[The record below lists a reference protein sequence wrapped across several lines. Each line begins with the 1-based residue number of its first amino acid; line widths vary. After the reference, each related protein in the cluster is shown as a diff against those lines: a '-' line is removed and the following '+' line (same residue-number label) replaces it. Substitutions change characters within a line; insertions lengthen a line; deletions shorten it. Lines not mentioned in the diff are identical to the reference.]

1 MKKWTRNLLVGT
13 GAYAAY
19 SIFATALIR
28 NQSFVEKRFSGKGI
42 ALTFDDGPHPV
53 YTPQLLDLLKRYDVK
68 ATFFVV
74 GSKVEKYPY
83 IIKRMHEEG
92 HAIGI
97 HHYEHISNWM
107 LIPRQLQK
115 QLEQTAEAILHCTGR
130 RPTLYR
136 PPWGHFNITTPFIA
150 KNYRTVLWSHLFGDW
165 KVERAKNLYK
175 DLHNAVE
182 DGAVFLLHD
191 CGKTLGADE
200 EAPKYMLEGLARFLA
215 DCQERNLPFVQLEGP
230 YNG

>member
-1 MKKWTRNLLVGT
+1 MKKWTRNLLIGT
-13 GAYAAY
+13 GIYATY
-19 SIFATALIR
+19 SIFATAIIR
-28 NQSFVEKRFSGKGI
+28 NQSFVQKRFAGKGI

-53 YTPQLLDLLKRYDVK
+53 YTLQLLDLLKRYEVK

-97 HHYEHISNWM
+97 HHYEHTSNWV
-107 LIPRQLQK
+107 LTPGQLDS
-115 QLEQTAEAILHCTGR
+115 QLERTAAAIEQCIGR
-130 RPTLYR
+130 RPILYR
-136 PPWGHFNITTPFIA
+136 PPWGHFNVTTPFIA
-150 KNYRTVLWSHLFGDW
+150 KSYRTVLWSHIFGDW
-165 KVERAKNLYK
+165 KIERAKRLYE

-182 DGAVFLLHD
+182 DGAVLLLHD

-200 EAPKYMLEGLARFLA
+200 EAPKFMLESLACFLA
-215 DCQERNLPFVQLEGP
+215 DCQEQSVSFVQLEGS
-230 YNG
+230 YDG